1 MAGFRIPATKSVD
14 VDCTYA
20 LATFEIHSN
29 QLRLKKV
36 ICDGLDD
43 KTSAMFY
50 WKRPPKADGT
60 QMVVDWVG
68 VKIIHCFRIGWSPS
82 PLKALFYVQIC
93 LLNN

>member
-1 MAGFRIPATKSVD
+1 MPATKPAD

-43 KTSAMFY
+43 KTSALFY
-50 WKRPPKADGT
+50 WKRPPKVDGT
-60 QMVVDWVG
+60 QMVLNLKLEIILLLFVELVG
-68 VKIIHCFRIGWSPS
+68 RCYSRGLYFVSKYAS
-82 PLKALFYVQIC
+82 
-93 LLNN
+93 